1 MYFSF
6 FTAILFVTIG
16 SFGDGFSINVQPQ
29 MLPTLK
35 LFGESKQ
42 QQSPQQ
48 RGIIICADSS
58 GVTAQRTLKCAF
70 NQFDS
75 TSGEGL
81 SVYNNMLNDQSNDV
95 VVSTFTHVGNEETA
109 AMVVSRARETDSLL
123 LYTLSDPEIRAKTK
137 KMCGLLE
144 VPCVDLMGSLLD
156 GLGDFLGESP
166 IGTPGKERVNR

>member
-1 MYFSF
+1 MYFSI
-6 FTAILFVTIG
+6 FTAILFVTMG
-16 SFGDGFSINVQPQ
+16 SFGDGFSINAQSRTFH
-29 MLPTLK
+29 TLK
-35 LFGESKQ
+35 LFGEQ

-156 GLGDFLGESP
+156 GLGEFLGESP